1 MRTLPRLIA
10 LGLVLAA
17 AAPASEGAAAGPAVA
32 GKEGAAGSRVD
43 TSRAPAC
50 VSPGPNY
57 SADSPRDRFA
67 VELLGKTSRGGETNA
82 LVSPVGIETV
92 LAMLAQGATEPVRR
106 SIRKILVGGGGLS
119 AVVDS
124 TCALVAIRADASRS
138 DEVDLRVVNAAYLD
152 LGLDLYPSFSAVL
165 EDRFGARIER
175 IDFADSSTPARINA
189 WVAEETDGTI
199 PILVSSLAP
208 DDVLLLANAVHFR
221 GKWSQPFDPAH
232 TAPLPFDLHD
242 GTTIEVET
250 MQAFDLSVPYREDER
265 FQAVS
270 LPYGSGEFELVLVLP
285 RLGIA
290 PAAALHAL
298 RSDPAWLSGEG
309 FRDEHGA
316 LALPRVT
323 LREDASVLPVL
334 SGLGL
339 QSVLEDS
346 DSFGG
351 VAYPPPTL
359 SRVVHRAMLE
369 LDEEGTEAA
378 AATAAVFTTRAAVT
392 DGAGFEMRV
401 DRPFALAVRHAGSEA
416 LLFAAWVAA
425 PTTAD

>member
-1 MRTLPRLIA
+1 MRTLPRLVA

-17 AAPASEGAAAGPAVA
+17 AAPASAGAAAEPAAAGEEGAAERRA
-32 GKEGAAGSRVD
+32 D
-43 TSRAPAC
+43 TRRAPAC
-50 VSPGPNY
+50 ASPGPTY

-82 LVSPVGIETV
+82 LVSPLGIETV
-92 LAMLAQGATEPVRR
+92 LAMLAQGATEAVRR
-106 SIRKILVGGGGLS
+106 SIRKILVGEGKLP

-124 TCALVAIRADASRS
+124 TCALAAIRADASRS
-138 DEVDLRVVNAAYLD
+138 EEVDLRVVNAAYLD
-152 LGLDLYPSFSAVL
+152 LALDLYPSFSAVL

-175 IDFADSSTPARINA
+175 LDFADSSAPARINA
-189 WVAEETDGTI
+189 WVAGETGGAI

-221 GKWSQPFDPAH
+221 GKWSQPFDPTH

-270 LPYGSGEFELVLVLP
+270 LPYGSGEFELVLLLP

-298 RSDPAWLSGEG
+298 RSDPAWLAGEG

-323 LREDASVLPVL
+323 LREDASLLPVL

-339 QSVLEDS
+339 QSALEDS

-359 SRVVHRAMLE
+359 SRSSL
-369 LDEEGTEAA
+369 
-378 AATAAVFTTRAAVT
+378 
-392 DGAGFEMRV
+392 
-401 DRPFALAVRHAGSEA
+401 
-416 LLFAAWVAA
+416 
-425 PTTAD
+425 

>member
-1 MRTLPRLIA
+1 M
-10 LGLVLAA
+10 
-17 AAPASEGAAAGPAVA
+17 
-32 GKEGAAGSRVD
+32 
-43 TSRAPAC
+43 
-50 VSPGPNY
+50 
-57 SADSPRDRFA
+57 
-67 VELLGKTSRGGETNA
+67 
-82 LVSPVGIETV
+82 
-92 LAMLAQGATEPVRR
+92 
-106 SIRKILVGGGGLS
+106 
-119 AVVDS
+119 VDS

-152 LGLDLYPSFSAVL
+152 LALDLYPSFSAVL

-175 IDFADSSTPARINA
+175 LDFADPSTPARINA
-189 WVAEETDGTI
+189 WVAEETDGAI

-298 RSDPAWLSGEG
+298 RSDPAWLGGEG
-309 FRDEHGA
+309 FRGEHGA

-323 LREDASVLPVL
+323 LREDASLLPVL

-339 QSVLEDS
+339 QSALEDS

-359 SRVVHRAMLE
+359 NRVVHRTMLD
-369 LDEEGTEAA
+369 LDEKGTEAA
-378 AATAAVFTTRAAVT
+378 AATAAVFTTRAAVP

-401 DRPFALAVRHAGSEA
+401 DRPFALAVRHAGSES
-416 LLFAAWVAA
+416 LLFAAWVAD